1 MTYKKT
7 VSLFLA
13 VILLTICC
21 PFSVNAASSVK
32 GDANGDG
39 TLSVSD
45 AAYIARCLSK
55 RRDIDLSAD
64 YNGDGKVTV
73 SDAAEIARVLAR
85 AQGVSYAQKI
95 LELVNAER
103 IKVGASP
110 LTLNTSLCSAANIR
124 AVEIVDCFSH
134 TRPDGASF
142 STAIDSLNISYRG
155 CGENI
160 AAGQTSAEE
169 VMSQWVASE
178 GHYNNIINPNYT
190 QLGVGYYLDNNSTY
204 KYHWVQLFMY
214 N

>member
-7 VSLFLA
+7 ISLFLA
-13 VILLTICC
+13 VIFLVICC

-39 TLSVSD
+39 ILSVSD

-55 RRDIDLSAD
+55 RKTIDLAAD
-64 YNGDGKVTV
+64 YNGDGKITV
-73 SDAAEIARVLAR
+73 ADAAEIARVLAR
-85 AQGVSYAQKI
+85 AQGVSYAQTI
-95 LELVNAER
+95 LDLVNQER
-103 IKVGASP
+103 LKVGASP
-110 LTLNTSLCSAANIR
+110 LTLNTSLSSAANVR
-124 AVEIVDCFSH
+124 AVEIADTFSH
-134 TRPDGASF
+134 TRPDGTSF
-142 STAIDSLNISYRG
+142 STALESLNINYRG

-169 VMSQWVASE
+169 VMAQWVASE
-178 GHYNNIINPNYT
+178 GHYKNIINPNYT
-190 QLGVGYYLDNNSTY
+190 QLGIGYYFDNDSTY

>member
-13 VILLTICC
+13 VILLIMCF
-21 PFSVNAASSVK
+21 PVNAGAASSVK

-39 TLSVSD
+39 VLSVSD

-55 RRDIDLSAD
+55 RKTIDLTAD

-73 SDAAEIARVLAR
+73 SDAAEIARVLAS
-85 AQGVSYAQKI
+85 AQVVTNAQII
-95 LELVNAER
+95 LNLVNQER
-103 IKVGASP
+103 AKVGASP
-110 LTLNTSLCSAANIR
+110 LTLNTSLCNAADIR
-124 AVEIVDCFSH
+124 AVEIVDSFSH
-134 TRPDGASF
+134 TRPDGTSF

-155 CGENI
+155 SGENI

-169 VMSQWVASE
+169 VMAQWVDSP
-178 GHYNNIINPNYT
+178 GHYQNIINPNYT
-190 QLGVGYYLDNNSTY
+190 QLGVGYYLDNNSAY